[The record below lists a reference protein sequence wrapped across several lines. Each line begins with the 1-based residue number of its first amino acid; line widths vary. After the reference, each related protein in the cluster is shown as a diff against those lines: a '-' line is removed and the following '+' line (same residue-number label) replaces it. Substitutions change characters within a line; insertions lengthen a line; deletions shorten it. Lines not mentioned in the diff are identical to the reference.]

1 MIYFKFVGIKD
12 IAIYAVFTNTSQTLP
27 DIRSGAVLNFTR
39 PNKILQDRKKS
50 NNLKQYPY
58 GAGTIWAQ
66 YNLIPVFFSHMK
78 NILVVHGNVIFSY
91 T

>member
-1 MIYFKFVGIKD
+1 MYKIHANISLRD
-12 IAIYAVFTNTSQTLP
+12 MRAVFTNTSQTLP
-27 DIRSGAVLNFTR
+27 DIRSGAVFNFTR

-66 YNLIPVFFSHMK
+66 FNLIPDFSH
-78 NILVVHGNVIFSY
+78 I
-91 T
+91 

>member
-1 MIYFKFVGIKD
+1 M
-12 IAIYAVFTNTSQTLP
+12 FTNTSQTLP
-27 DIRSGAVLNFTR
+27 DIQSGAFLNFTR

-50 NNLKQYPY
+50 NNLKQYLY
-58 GAGTIWAQ
+58 GAGTICAQ
-66 YNLIPVFFSHMK
+66 FNLIPDFFSHMK